1 MIGFRAGMRLIAVL
15 ITDVVNPLFVISLA
29 LFASV
34 GYILTL
40 LMPVTIDIWQAV
52 FWVCTLLPL
61 MGLLA
66 RVYAK
71 RKPDVYVKSG
81 VSWRM
86 ALPFIPLLVLAPMLY
101 AEFSLPGLQVWAH
114 ADIRLGYMN
123 QLLYGSTPVENIFA
137 AGHPADYYWLY
148 HAYVATVAK
157 ITSLHPLQAKI
168 IVNIAEI
175 FSGLL
180 WVAQTLIV
188 LKLAKPRTVYLGA
201 AVILVYFAVN
211 ITGILSL
218 TAYLADGNA
227 MPESGSFAALRVTL
241 LEGADRRLHSVFI
254 KVFNAGSMA
263 LGIAAFSAVFYTCVK
278 ILKGKID
285 LLALILV
292 SACGIVMLAMR
303 ADLTLHIAALLGGL
317 VLTGGIGLMGRANKV
332 GRMRAF
338 WHQASR
344 EVSPAAWL
352 LWLIISL
359 ALSIPL
365 LKYILDISSG
375 ISGLGFD
382 FFNAANLRMIAAAVL
397 PLAPLFALQC
407 VFALQKRDPAQYFVQ
422 IGFLILVLLT
432 SSLLLSGDN
441 QYKGVYLLAMAA
453 AVSAL
458 FALQR
463 FQQSSRIAWRR
474 TGRALV
480 TAWFILVFL
489 QSMYASYHAWNKA
502 ARDAYRGFEYDG
514 AYLNYEGSRDDNRTA
529 AYYWMRGN
537 TPADSIIILPLE
549 AFQWSNLLHERLLYV
564 KAPQFSSL
572 HFHIEAIKDY
582 DERVNHLAVF
592 YNEAAAMDDYRAA
605 QANMARDL
613 PGRPL
618 YAVVKDKE
626 VSPEVMRRRGAVLVY
641 EDEHD
646 GANVYRLNPEAG
658 G

>member
-1 MIGFRAGMRLIAVL
+1 MRLIAVL
-15 ITDVVNPLFVISLA
+15 ITDVVNPLFMISLA

-40 LMPVTIDIWQAV
+40 LMPVAIDVWQAV

-66 RVYAK
+66 RVYVKWKQDA
-71 RKPDVYVKSG
+71 YVKSRA
-81 VSWRM
+81 SWRM

-137 AGHPADYYWLY
+137 AGHPPSYYWLY
-148 HAYVATVAK
+148 HAYMAAVAK
-157 ITSLHPLQAKI
+157 ITSLHPLQAEE
-168 IVNIAEI
+168 IVNIAAI

-180 WVAQTLIV
+180 WIARTLIA

-218 TAYLADGNA
+218 AAYLANGNA
-227 MPESGSFAALRVTL
+227 MPKGGGTAVLRVLL
-241 LEGADRRLHSVFI
+241 LEGADRRLHSVLI
-254 KVFNAGSMA
+254 KVFSASSMT

-278 ILKGKID
+278 ALKGKID
-285 LLALILV
+285 LMALILA
-292 SACGIVMLAMR
+292 SACGIAMLALR
-303 ADLTLHIAALLGGL
+303 PDITLHIAALLGGL
-317 VLTGGIGLMGRANKV
+317 ALTGGIGLMGRANKV

-344 EVSPAAWL
+344 EVSPSAWL

-365 LKYILDISSG
+365 LKYILDISAG
-375 ISGLGFD
+375 IPGLRLD
-382 FFNAANLRMIAAAVL
+382 LFNAANLRMIAAAIL
-397 PLAPLFALQC
+397 LLIPLFALQC
-407 VFALQKRDPAQYFVQ
+407 VFAARKRDAAQYFVQ
-422 IGFLILVLLT
+422 ISFLILVALT
-432 SSLLLSGDN
+432 SSLLLSDNN
-441 QYKGVYLLAMAA
+441 QYKGVYLLAVFI

-458 FALQR
+458 FALQGL
-463 FQQSSRIAWRR
+463 QQSSRIAWRR
-474 TGRALV
+474 MGRALV

-489 QSMYASYHAWNKA
+489 QIIYASYFAWNKA
-502 ARDAYRGFEYDG
+502 ANGVYKSGVYKAVEYDG
-514 AYLNYEGSRDDNRTA
+514 AHLKYEGDFDDNRAA
-529 AYYWMRGN
+529 AYYWIRGN

-549 AFQWSNLLHERLLYV
+549 ASQWSNLLHERLLYV
-564 KAPQFSSL
+564 KAPQF
-572 HFHIEAIKDY
+572 FYTETIEDY
-582 DERVNHLAVF
+582 DERVSHLEVF
-592 YNEAAAMDDYRAA
+592 YNEAAAMDDYK
-605 QANMARDL
+605 MLIEDMTGSL
-613 PGRPL
+613 PGRPI
-618 YAVVKDKE
+618 YAVVKDEE
-626 VSPEVMRRRGAVLVY
+626 VSPEVMRRRGAALVY
-641 EDEHD
+641 EDEYD